1 MADIFRSAFNYI
13 SQTGKSGN
21 DFVGQYV
28 ELGPV
33 QLRVRRVIAEG
44 KADALSIRQRLISF
58 CSTRKIVSEL
68 PSTNFNWR
76 LLISINERRTLLLI
90 VFRRLRVCFRSPRHV
105 NGKRICIKGNI

>member
-1 MADIFRSAFNYI
+1 MAELFRSAFNYI

-44 KADALSIRQRLISF
+44 KAVLPRRWRLILF
-58 CSTRKIVSEL
+58 CSM
-68 PSTNFNWR
+68 TNFVQFASSN
-76 LLISINERRTLLLI
+76 
-90 VFRRLRVCFRSPRHV
+90 
-105 NGKRICIKGNI
+105 

>member
-1 MADIFRSAFNYI
+1 MAELFRSAFNYI

-44 KADALSIRQRLISF
+44 KA
-58 CSTRKIVSEL
+58 VVL
-68 PSTNFNWR
+68 P
-76 LLISINERRTLLLI
+76 
-90 VFRRLRVCFRSPRHV
+90 
-105 NGKRICIKGNI
+105 

>member
-1 MADIFRSAFNYI
+1 MAELFRSAFNYI

-44 KADALSIRQRLISF
+44 KAVVLPRRWRLILF
-58 CSTRKIVSEL
+58 CSM
-68 PSTNFNWR
+68 TNFVQFASSN
-76 LLISINERRTLLLI
+76 
-90 VFRRLRVCFRSPRHV
+90 
-105 NGKRICIKGNI
+105 

>member
-13 SQTGKSGN
+13 SQTGKSDN

-44 KADALSIRQRLISF
+44 RAAILSVKFNLSFSSLIIF
-58 CSTRKIVSEL
+58 KT
-68 PSTNFNWR
+68 
-76 LLISINERRTLLLI
+76 
-90 VFRRLRVCFRSPRHV
+90 
-105 NGKRICIKGNI
+105 

>member
-1 MADIFRSAFNYI
+1 MADIFRSALNYI

-44 KADALSIRQRLISF
+44 NLVILSVR
-58 CSTRKIVSEL
+58 
-68 PSTNFNWR
+68 
-76 LLISINERRTLLLI
+76 
-90 VFRRLRVCFRSPRHV
+90 
-105 NGKRICIKGNI
+105 

>member
-1 MADIFRSAFNYI
+1 MAEIFRSALNYI

-44 KADALSIRQRLISF
+44 NLLVLSVR
-58 CSTRKIVSEL
+58 
-68 PSTNFNWR
+68 
-76 LLISINERRTLLLI
+76 
-90 VFRRLRVCFRSPRHV
+90 
-105 NGKRICIKGNI
+105 

>member
-1 MADIFRSAFNYI
+1 MAELFRSAFNYI

-44 KADALSIRQRLISF
+44 KAVVSPRRRRLISF
-58 CSTRKIVSEL
+58 CSM
-68 PSTNFNWR
+68 TNFVQFASSN
-76 LLISINERRTLLLI
+76 
-90 VFRRLRVCFRSPRHV
+90 
-105 NGKRICIKGNI
+105 